1 MRLGNLKLNPPL
13 MMAPMAGMTDYPFR
27 KLVLTMG
34 CALAFTEMVSAEGLL
49 RKGRSFLDLGT
60 DEHPVFVQLFGA
72 DPEPLAEA
80 AGMAEAGGADGIDL
94 NMGCP
99 VKKVVALGAGAALMK
114 SPQGVERIFR
124 AVRKRVRVPLT
135 VKIRSGWDKDQI
147 NAVPISK
154 IAEDCG
160 VDAVIL
166 HARTR
171 AQGFRGQ
178 ADWGLI
184 RELKRSVCIPVIGNG
199 GVTTPL
205 LARRLIE
212 ETDCDGVM
220 IGRGALGNPWIFGP
234 GRSGRPDREGDV
246 RPSIDELERV
256 IQYHFSLIQTT
267 YGDMK
272 ALKEMKKH
280 LFLYTRGLRSSA
292 AFRMRLSKI
301 KERELLFETMRSFFD
316 RVQGESYADPSGEQ
330 QIHPLL
336 DSNRETY

>member
-1 MRLGNLKLNPPL
+1 MRLGNLKLDRPL
-13 MMAPMAGMTDYPFR
+13 IMAPMAGMTDYPFR
-27 KLVLTMG
+27 KLLLTMG

-49 RKGRSFLDLGT
+49 RKGRLFLDLGT

-72 DPEPLAEA
+72 DPETLAEA

-99 VKKVVALGAGAALMK
+99 VKKVVATGAGAALMK
-114 SPQGVERIFR
+114 SPRGVEQILR
-124 AVRKRVRVPLT
+124 AVRKKIRVPLT
-135 VKIRSGWDKDQI
+135 VKIRSGWDRDQI
-147 NAVPISK
+147 NAIRISK

-171 AQGFRGQ
+171 TQGFRGQ

-184 RELKRSVCIPVIGNG
+184 EELKRSVRIPVIGNG
-199 GVTTPL
+199 GVTTPF
-205 LARRLIE
+205 LARKMIQ

-234 GRSGRPDREGDV
+234 GRSGRADSERDV
-246 RPSIDELERV
+246 RPSSDDLERV
-256 IQYHFSLIQTT
+256 IQYHFSLIQTS
-267 YGDMK
+267 YEGQK

-280 LFLYTRGLRSSA
+280 LFLYTRGIRSSA

-301 KERELLFETMRSFFD
+301 KEREPLFETMRAFLD
-316 RVQGESYADPSGEQ
+316 RVRGGSDADSSGEQ
-330 QIHPLL
+330 
-336 DSNRETY
+336 